1 VTVRGVNGILILAN
15 VAVFLLQLQAPDAL
29 LVNYA
34 LWPLGAHL
42 VPEFGRIVEFA
53 PRQLVTSAFLHGSPP
68 HLFLNMFALWMFGR
82 DCERVLGARRYL
94 VLYFAAVLSA
104 ALVQLAVSSR
114 AGTAYPTVGA
124 SGAVFG
130 VLLTFATLFP
140 ERRIVLLFPP
150 IPMPAW
156 LFVTLYGI
164 VELANG
170 VFGTQAGVAHF
181 AHLGGM
187 LGAWLVLRHWR
198 AAAR

>member
-1 VTVRGVNGILILAN
+1 MLILAN
-15 VAVFLLQLQAPDAL
+15 VAVFLLQLQAPDML

-34 LWPLGAHL
+34 LWPLGAHSA
-42 VPEFGRIVEFA
+42 PEFGHLGVFA
-53 PRQLVTSAFLHGSPP
+53 LRQLVTSAFLHGNTA

-94 VLYFAAVLSA
+94 VLYGAAVLSA
-104 ALVQLAVSSR
+104 SLVQLAAASL
-114 AGTAYPTVGA
+114 ATTAYPTVGA

-130 VLLTFATLFP
+130 VLLAFAMLFP
-140 ERRIVLLFPP
+140 ERRIMLLFPP

-156 LFVTLYGI
+156 LFVTLYGVI
-164 VELANG
+164 ELANG